1 MLYIAPR
8 LQRARVRWAGG
19 GWYFGAAMNSR
30 RLGWSGRSAGGG
42 TDCGFVCTTHGARPG
57 SVAAGFWDGNLRA
70 GVGVGHPG
78 KRPRFGF
85 AETALL
91 SD

>member
-1 MLYIAPR
+1 
-8 LQRARVRWAGG
+8 
-19 GWYFGAAMNSR
+19 MNSR

-91 SD
+91 SVISLCGKFIFKYMDTFKVLNLY